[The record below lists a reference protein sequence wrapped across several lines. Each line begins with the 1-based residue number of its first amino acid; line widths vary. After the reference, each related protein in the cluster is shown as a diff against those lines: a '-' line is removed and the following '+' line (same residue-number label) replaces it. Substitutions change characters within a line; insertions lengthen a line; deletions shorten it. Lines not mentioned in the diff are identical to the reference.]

1 MYVTISQNSA
11 KEVQFGPQRHRFC
24 RGSSA
29 GPFFTAWENPVDANF
44 VIGGSVDSAEA
55 LGDPGENVRQPSGAA
70 FFWVPHLQILM
81 ECSERRL
88 KHQHNT
94 NLLPGIC
101 NQKRV
106 DVEIWWDIWKND
118 EKCLSHQ
125 PFFGNTWCAEGLRD
139 FSDAPSFALTACFAR
154 GGPPRKRRDKY
165 DDEEEN
171 IDGHPE
177 YQTFDEMASHSY
189 PNAMHLH
196 AFTFASNPTNTT
208 KWLQESYASAKEP
221 FQFTHMITSLNFVH
235 SPSP

>member
-1 MYVTISQNSA
+1 M
-11 KEVQFGPQRHRFC
+11 
-24 RGSSA
+24 RG
-29 GPFFTAWENPVDANF
+29 GF
-44 VIGGSVDSAEA
+44 
-55 LGDPGENVRQPSGAA
+55 R
-70 FFWVPHLQILM
+70 
-81 ECSERRL
+81 
-88 KHQHNT
+88 QHNT

-106 DVEIWWDIWKND
+106 YVGIWWDIWEND

-125 PFFGNTWCAEGLRD
+125 PLFGNTWCAEGLRD

-154 GGPPRKRRDKY
+154 GGPPRKRRDNY

-189 PNAMHLH
+189 PKAMHLH
-196 AFTFASNPTNTT
+196 SQAI
-208 KWLQESYASAKEP
+208 LQTLQSDYKRPMPVPKSH
-221 FQFTHMITSLNFVH
+221 FSLLTWSLHITSLNFVH